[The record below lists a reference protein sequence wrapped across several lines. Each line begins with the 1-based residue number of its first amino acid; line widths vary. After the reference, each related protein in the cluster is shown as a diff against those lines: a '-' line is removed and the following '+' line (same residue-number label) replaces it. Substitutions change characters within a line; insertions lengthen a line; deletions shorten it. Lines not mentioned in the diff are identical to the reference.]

1 MDGLRQDGLNYLL
14 NIIMKSTKK
23 LCRDGLPDG
32 LWMDTRFKI
41 LWRMKGKEAVVIN
54 SMLDPADVGHTTSND
69 LWAFEN
75 GWVNWPIKAYYETL

>member
-1 MDGLRQDGLNYLL
+1 
-14 NIIMKSTKK
+14 MKATKK
-23 LCRDGLPDG
+23 LCKDGLPDG

-54 SMLDPADVGHTTSND
+54 SMLDPADVGHVTSND

-75 GWVNWPIKAYYETL
+75 GWVNWSIKSYYEMAC

>member
-1 MDGLRQDGLNYLL
+1 
-14 NIIMKSTKK
+14 MKVTKK
-23 LCRDGLPDG
+23 LCKDGPPDG

-69 LWAFEN
+69 LWAFGN
-75 GWVNWPIKAYYETL
+75 GWVNWSIKAYYETL